1 MLIRE
6 AHVEDI
12 NQLLDIEHYCYDDP
26 WPREAFEEEI
36 GNGIAGIG
44 MVAEDDGIIVG
55 FITGLTMAQELQVHN
70 IAVHPD
76 YQGRGIGRQLMEAV
90 DDLGRAGDYQRIS
103 LEVRQDNDIAC
114 KLYLSLG
121 FKAVGTRKDFY
132 GPGQDA
138 SLYTKELTAE

>member
-1 MLIRE
+1 MLIRQ

-12 NQLLDIEHYCYDDP
+12 SQLLDIEHYCYDDP

-90 DDLGRAGDYQRIS
+90 DALGRAGDYKRIS

-114 KLYLSLG
+114 KLYMSLG
-121 FKAVGTRKDFY
+121 FKAVGARKDFY

>member
-1 MLIRE
+1 MLIRQ

-12 NQLLDIEHYCYDDP
+12 SQLLDIEHYCYDDP

-90 DDLGRAGDYQRIS
+90 DDLGRAGDYKRIS
-103 LEVRQDNDIAC
+103 LEVRRDNDIAC

>member
-90 DDLGRAGDYQRIS
+90 DALGRAGDYKRIS

>member
-12 NQLLDIEHYCYDDP
+12 SQLLDIEHYCYDDP

-36 GNGIAGIG
+36 GNGVAGIG

-90 DDLGRAGDYQRIS
+90 DDLGRAGDYKRIS
-103 LEVRQDNDIAC
+103 LEVRRDNDIAC

>member
-1 MLIRE
+1 MLIRQ

-12 NQLLDIEHYCYDDP
+12 SQLLDIEHYCYDDP

-114 KLYLSLG
+114 KLYMSLG
-121 FKAVGTRKDFY
+121 FKAVGARKDFY

>member
-1 MLIRE
+1 MLIRQ

-12 NQLLDIEHYCYDDP
+12 SQLLDIEHYCYDDP

-36 GNGIAGIG
+36 GNGVAGIG

>member
-1 MLIRE
+1 MLIRQ

>member
-90 DDLGRAGDYQRIS
+90 DALGRAGDYKRIS
-103 LEVRQDNDIAC
+103 LEVRRDNDIAC

>member
-1 MLIRE
+1 MLVRE

-90 DDLGRAGDYQRIS
+90 DALGRAGDYKRIS

-114 KLYLSLG
+114 KLYMSLG
-121 FKAVGTRKDFY
+121 FKAVGARKDFY

>member
-12 NQLLDIEHYCYDDP
+12 DQLLAIEEYCYDNP

-36 GNGIAGIG
+36 DNGDVAIG
-44 MVAEDDGIIVG
+44 MVAEEEGMIVG
-55 FITGLTMAQELQVHN
+55 FLTGMIMTKELHLHN

-90 DDLGRAGDYQRIS
+90 DDYCREGDFQRIT
-103 LEVRQDNDIAC
+103 LEVRQDNAIARR
-114 KLYLSLG
+114 LYLSLG

-132 GPGQDA
+132 SPGQDA
-138 SLYTKELTAE
+138 SLYTKILTTE

>member
-1 MLIRE
+1 MLIRQ

-12 NQLLDIEHYCYDDP
+12 SQLLDIEHYCYDDP

-36 GNGIAGIG
+36 GNGVAGIG

-90 DDLGRAGDYQRIS
+90 DALGRAGDYKRIS

-114 KLYLSLG
+114 KLYMSLG

>member
-12 NQLLDIEHYCYDDP
+12 SQLLDIEHYCYDNP

-36 GNGIAGIG
+36 GNGDVGIG
-44 MVAEDDGIIVG
+44 MVAEEDGMIVG
-55 FITGLTMAQELQVHN
+55 FLTGMAMAKELHLHN

-90 DDLGRAGDYQRIS
+90 DDYCREGDFRLIT
-103 LEVRQDNDIAC
+103 LEVRQDNDIARR
-114 KLYLSLG
+114 LYLSLG

-132 GPGQDA
+132 SPGQDA
-138 SLYTKELTAE
+138 SLYTKELTRE

>member
-12 NQLLDIEHYCYDDP
+12 SQLLDIEHYCYDNP

-36 GNGIAGIG
+36 GNGDVGIG
-44 MVAEDDGIIVG
+44 MVAEEEGMIVG
-55 FITGLTMAQELQVHN
+55 FLTGLAMAQELQLHN

-76 YQGRGIGRQLMEAV
+76 YQGRGIGRKLMEAV
-90 DDLGRAGDYQRIS
+90 DAYCRAGDFRRIT
-103 LEVRQDNDIAC
+103 LEVRQDNDVAC

-121 FKAVGTRKDFY
+121 FKAVGARKDFY

-138 SLYTKELTAE
+138 SLYTKELTTE

>member
-36 GNGIAGIG
+36 GNGVAGIG

-76 YQGRGIGRQLMEAV
+76 YQRRGIGRQLMEAV
-90 DDLGRAGDYQRIS
+90 DDLGRAGDYHRIS

-114 KLYLSLG
+114 KLYMSLG

>member
-90 DDLGRAGDYQRIS
+90 DALGRAGDYKRIS

-114 KLYLSLG
+114 KLYMSLG
-121 FKAVGTRKDFY
+121 FKAVGARKDFY

>member
-12 NQLLDIEHYCYDDP
+12 SQLLDIEHYCYDDP

-90 DDLGRAGDYQRIS
+90 DDLGRAGDYKRIS
-103 LEVRQDNDIAC
+103 LEVRRDNDIAC

>member
-36 GNGIAGIG
+36 GNGVAGIG

-114 KLYLSLG
+114 KLYMSLG

>member
-36 GNGIAGIG
+36 GNGVAGIG

-55 FITGLTMAQELQVHN
+55 FITGLTMAQELQVPN
-70 IAVHPD
+70 IAVQLD
-76 YQGRGIGRQLMEAV
+76 YQGRGIGLHLMESGEA
-90 DDLGRAGDYQRIS
+90 LGRAGGCRW
-103 LEVRQDNDIAC
+103 
-114 KLYLSLG
+114 
-121 FKAVGTRKDFY
+121 
-132 GPGQDA
+132 
-138 SLYTKELTAE
+138 

>member
-1 MLIRE
+1 MLIRQ

-12 NQLLDIEHYCYDDP
+12 SQLLDIEHYCYDDP

-36 GNGIAGIG
+36 GNGVAGIG

-114 KLYLSLG
+114 KLYMSLG

>member
-1 MLIRE
+1 MLIRQ

-12 NQLLDIEHYCYDDP
+12 SQLLDIEHYCYDDP

-90 DDLGRAGDYQRIS
+90 DALGRAGDYKRIS

-114 KLYLSLG
+114 KLYMSLG